1 MPHLCFAEVGHFLVS
16 IRAADLSVPPQKTKK
31 TAKAVVLFLVEISG
45 ILRDTWHFALF
56 RWRETRPLRAEKCL
70 CSSRYALRAAALS
83 VTPQKTK
90 KTPKSVSFCFGGDK
104 RDRTADLLT
113 ASQALSQLS
122 YTPGCLYRIPKKTQ
136 FVNTFFQK
144 SFLFL

>member
-1 MPHLCFAEVGHFLVS
+1 MVF
-16 IRAADLSVPPQKTKK
+16 
-31 TAKAVVLFLVEISG
+31 KALVEISG

-90 KTPKSVSFCFGGDK
+90 KTPKSVSFCFGGDNRSGSTCDAANK
-104 RDRTADLLT
+104 TLGQFVPKAGFGE
-113 ASQALSQLS
+113 APQQAFSQA
-122 YTPGCLYRIPKKTQ
+122 R
-136 FVNTFFQK
+136 
-144 SFLFL
+144 

>member
-1 MPHLCFAEVGHFLVS
+1 MVF
-16 IRAADLSVPPQKTKK
+16 
-31 TAKAVVLFLVEISG
+31 KALVEISG

-83 VTPQKTK
+83 VTPQKNK
-90 KTPKSVSFCFGGDK
+90 NDGQSRRFVFGGDK

-122 YTPGCLYRIPKKTQ
+122 YTPEPEQSLVYQQVSKLSTSFFKKYKVFTPR
-136 FVNTFFQK
+136 
-144 SFLFL
+144 LFRPAGR